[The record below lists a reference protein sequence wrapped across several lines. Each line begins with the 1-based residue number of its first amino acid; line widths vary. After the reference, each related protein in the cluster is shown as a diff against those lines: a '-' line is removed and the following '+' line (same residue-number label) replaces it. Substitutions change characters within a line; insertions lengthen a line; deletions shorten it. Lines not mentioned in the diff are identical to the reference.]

1 MGRIYAQKPK
11 TQDPRHDSSM
21 KEQEQRGQTTP
32 RRSVLDLQR
41 AAGNQAV
48 DRSLDA
54 DRATPPA
61 PGLENLTVSQPGSR
75 QEQEANKAE
84 HGAPGAQRAAS
95 TPSRGQQSPLRALL
109 GGGKPLSEAQSTAFQ
124 THWGGAPDDIRVHTG
139 QGATDLADR
148 FDAQAFTLGSDI
160 VLGEGP
166 AANHS
171 PGSSGLLAHELTHVA
186 QQQGVTGASASPTTI
201 YRKTKGEEM
210 VDKADT
216 WLTTNDRLK
225 VEVDVL
231 KAALRE
237 VKREKSVGF
246 NKTAGLTR
254 VDNAAGILGL
264 NAPAKSGLRSD
275 WEWLVDNRKDKAA
288 ATYKSK
294 EAAFWSALQSPLSKL
309 SASHTGAHTEYWLR
323 NTPPQVADIIFDVA
337 DATLP
342 AEQLYTYA
350 AAEGLVDVYVR
361 PQISGLSA
369 TAAPTK
375 AQLAGVR
382 TDRSVSGFTALGL
395 DDFMTDMA
403 AKREPLTGH
412 LPPGYDPSKATEI
425 RRTNEQG
432 REVRSARFDDL
443 KTALQAMSAMLKR
456 RRTLFKQDAKANGYA
471 TPTEEELVYWTYL
484 YYNAGEFGG
493 KAQLEKYKGKRKLS
507 DWITRGEYP
516 NSIKILKSFRM
527 LKAMKLF

>member
-1 MGRIYAQKPK
+1 MF
-11 TQDPRHDSSM
+11 
-21 KEQEQRGQTTP
+21 
-32 RRSVLDLQR
+32 
-41 AAGNQAV
+41 QA
-48 DRSLDA
+48 R
-54 DRATPPA
+54 
-61 PGLENLTVSQPGSR
+61 
-75 QEQEANKAE
+75 
-84 HGAPGAQRAAS
+84 
-95 TPSRGQQSPLRALL
+95 
-109 GGGKPLSEAQSTAFQ
+109 
-124 THWGGAPDDIRVHTG
+124 WGGAPDDIRVHTG
-139 QGATDLADR
+139 QEAAGLAEH
-148 FDAQAFTLGSDI
+148 FGAQAFTLGSDI
-160 VLGEGP
+160 VLGEE
-166 AANHS
+166 ATTSRSTEAT
-171 PGSSGLLAHELTHVA
+171 GLLAHELTHIA
-186 QQQGVTGASASPTTI
+186 QQQGVTDASASPTTV

-216 WLTTNDRLK
+216 WLTTNDKLK

-231 KAALRE
+231 KVALRE
-237 VKREKSVGF
+237 VKRDVSVSF

-264 NAPAKSGLRSD
+264 SAPATSGLRSD
-275 WEWLVDNRKDKAA
+275 WEWLVDNRKSKGT

-294 EAAFWSALQSPLSKL
+294 EAAFWTALKSPLSTL
-309 SASHTGAHTEYWLR
+309 SASHPGAHTEYWLR

-350 AAEGLVDVYVR
+350 AAEGLIDVYVR
-361 PQISGLSA
+361 PQISGLGA
-369 TAAPTK
+369 TASPTK

-382 TDRSVSGFTALGL
+382 TDRPVSGFAALGL

-412 LPPGYDPSKATEI
+412 LPAGFDSTKVTEI

-456 RRTLFKQDAKANGYA
+456 RRALFKADATANGYA
-471 TPTEEELVYWTYL
+471 APTEEELVYWTYL

-493 KAQLEKYKGKRKLS
+493 KAQLEKYKGKRKLA
-507 DWITRGEYP
+507 DWITAGEYP